1 MPKKSDLALSEAE
14 RAEFRQR
21 ALASIAAMTDEEDAR
36 VTAAALSD
44 PDNPPGELRDPLPYA
59 EHQERMKRL
68 RGQRG
73 PQKAPTKQLISL
85 RLDPDVLSHF
95 QGTGAGWQTRIN
107 DILRKAAGLR

>member
-1 MPKKSDLALSEAE
+1 MPKISDAE
-14 RAEFRQR
+14 RAEIKRR
-21 ALASIAAMTDEEDAR
+21 VLADVEDMTDEEDAQLT
-36 VTAAALSD
+36 VAAMSD
-44 PDNPPGELRDPLPYA
+44 PDALPLDENGPRDPLPYA